1 MSKRLDPDESSGNFK
16 KKRTR
21 LAKDQQSLHH
31 FFSSS
36 RTSQQVVS
44 PVKASASS
52 DRSTSS
58 PHSTGKSFQKSHV
71 IDVDALDNDGAQTF
85 SVNSSIPV
93 SGPKPP
99 SGSSTDDK
107 SAKAAL
113 SVANKPLVYGDL
125 TCDPATRTF
134 IEKPW
139 PSSSVPYSFLAHAL
153 SALSQTRSRKIITNI
168 LTNCLYCIIRYDPQS
183 LLSAIYLL
191 SNTLAPPYTSLELG
205 LGPSIILRSIQNV
218 SGLTTQALRRLYHA
232 TGDPGDVA
240 FAAKSS
246 LRTLLPHPP
255 LLVNYVYA
263 SLLKISRCKGQGT
276 VKEKGRIVEKLL
288 LAATGEEIR
297 FLTRT
302 LSQNLRVGAVRTTIL
317 SALSR
322 AMVLIPSTH
331 FTNNTSESSLHHTAE
346 LLENCELHTI
356 VGKRKAVDRLDDLAV
371 RFGLAESLVKRV
383 YVQHPNYEDIVTAL
397 LQAGLDS
404 LEERVHLTIGIP
416 LHPTLGSPT
425 RSLEEVYDVCQDRPF
440 VAEFKYDGQRAQIHG
455 STEEGNI
462 SVFSRHL
469 EDMTSKYPDVVQY
482 VKTFFSDHP
491 ETTSFILDTEI
502 VSIDPTGGLR
512 SFQELSNRARKD
524 VQLQDVQVFV
534 SIFAF
539 DLMYLNGEILL
550 KRTFR
555 ERRDLLISRFPPFIS
570 RDKQL
575 ARFNH
580 VESCTS
586 TEGRDAIKAFLV
598 KAIQSRCEGLMIKLL
613 DNEPQQELA
622 TNLDKPAKSRRKPLP
637 ATYEPDKR
645 TSAWLK
651 LKKDY
656 VTGFG
661 DTLDLIPI
669 GAWHGNGRKAQW
681 WSPIL
686 LGLWQPERGRIV
698 AVCKC
703 MSGFTDAFYKDLR
716 ERYPLSENSDTCS
729 QQPLWDCDV
738 GGSTPEVY
746 FKPTEVWE
754 IRGADITLSP
764 ISVAAKGLVS
774 ASRGLSIRFPRF
786 IKVRE
791 DKSIEQAST
800 PIFLAKL
807 WRNQEA
813 KGVKQDFDDEVLVDI
828 EPYLQSNSESEPE
841 I

>member
-598 KAIQSRCEGLMIKLL
+598 KAIQSRCEGLMIK
-613 DNEPQQELA
+613 A
-622 TNLDKPAKSRRKPLP
+622 AKSRRKPLP

-703 MSGFTDAFYKDLR
+703 MS
-716 ERYPLSENSDTCS
+716 
-729 QQPLWDCDV
+729 
-738 GGSTPEVY
+738 GSTPEVY